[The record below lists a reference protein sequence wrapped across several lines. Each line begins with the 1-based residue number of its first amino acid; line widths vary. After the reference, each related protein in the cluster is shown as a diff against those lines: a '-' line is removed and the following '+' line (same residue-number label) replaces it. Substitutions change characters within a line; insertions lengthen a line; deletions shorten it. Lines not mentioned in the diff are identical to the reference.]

1 MADGTVVAAWRAAGN
16 GHLGTVAEGQAH
28 ALELPYTSF
37 AHLSPGGGGHG
48 SSVVCVA
55 GGPTTASEVV
65 HINTDGAVEVL
76 RRSRPRKTAEEWLST
91 GEAFS
96 FGTGNGEKAHGIYYA
111 PVNPDFSAPAGD
123 APPLIV
129 TSHGGPTGSASRVL
143 DLATQYWTTRGF
155 AVVDV
160 DYRGSTGYG
169 RAYRRALDGV
179 WGVADVED
187 CAAAAQWLADQ
198 GRADAR
204 RMVIRGGSAS
214 GLTVL
219 AALAR
224 YSVFAAGAVRF
235 PVADIGALAATT
247 HKFESRYMERLVP
260 PGEFEAR
267 SPLGMVADIG
277 APVLFLQGL
286 DDKIVPPA
294 QSRDMVMALRQA
306 GTQALLVEIEG
317 ESHGFR
323 RADTLVRALE
333 AELAFF
339 GAVLGVEPA
348 DDLGRAGADLEEAA
362 SPAGA
367 RWSAGD

>member
-1 MADGTVVAAWRAAGN
+1 
-16 GHLGTVAEGQAH
+16 
-28 ALELPYTSF
+28 
-37 AHLSPGGGGHG
+37 
-48 SSVVCVA
+48 VVCVA

-65 HINTDGAVEVL
+65 HISTDGAVEVL
-76 RRSRPRKTAEEWLST
+76 RRSRPRTTAEEWLSI

-96 FGTGNGEKAHGIYYA
+96 FGTGDGEKAHGIYYA
-111 PVNPDFSAPAGD
+111 PVNPDFAPPAGE

-129 TSHGGPTGSASRVL
+129 TSHGGPTGNASRVL

-169 RAYRRALDGV
+169 RAYRRALDGA
-179 WGVADVED
+179 WGLADVED
-187 CAAAAQWLADQ
+187 CAAAAQWLADE

-204 RMVIRGGSAS
+204 RIVIRGGSAS

-224 YSVFAAGAVRF
+224 YTVFAAGAVRY

-267 SPLGMVADIG
+267 SPLGMVGSIG
-277 APVLFLQGL
+277 APVLFFQGL

-294 QSRDMVMALRQA
+294 QSRDMVMALRHA

-339 GAVLGVEPA
+339 GTVLGVEPA
-348 DDLGRAGADLEEAA
+348 DDLARAGADLAEAA
-362 SPAGA
+362 APAGA
-367 RWSAGD
+367 RWSAGG